1 MFVVFWITRA
11 SECIFKLNL
20 SVRGLS
26 AEELTCILVV
36 STFRQITSFSQ
47 HSILLRNC
55 ERRDDSPDLLSS
67 YHRKQSWDK
76 VSAVRPG
83 VKRRQPWAA
92 ATEWSPSQAR
102 PDRWTFAQVQSGWE
116 HDHSMLP
123 VQLQPERRGEFPQ
136 HSYVCCIGF

>member
-26 AEELTCILVV
+26 AELTCILVV

-55 ERRDDSPDLLSS
+55 ECRDDSPDLLSS
-67 YHRKQSWDK
+67 YYQKQSWDK

-83 VKRRQPWAA
+83 VKQRQP
-92 ATEWSPSQAR
+92 
-102 PDRWTFAQVQSGWE
+102 
-116 HDHSMLP
+116 
-123 VQLQPERRGEFPQ
+123 
-136 HSYVCCIGF
+136 